1 MTVPVHL
8 QLKGMPTSP
17 ALTAAVD
24 EWVAKLERVHDRIER
39 CDVVVDVP
47 HQHQQRG
54 RQFRVRLRVA
64 IPGND
69 VVISHEGAAG
79 DHDDP
84 YVAVRDA
91 FAAALRKLDAD
102 AARHA
107 HTGRHHPA

>member
-1 MTVPVHL
+1 MSAPVHL
-8 QLKGMPTSP
+8 QLKGMSASP
-17 ALTAAVD
+17 ALAAAVD

-54 RQFRVRLRVA
+54 RQFHVRIRVA

-69 VVISHEGAAG
+69 VVISHDGAAG

-84 YVAVRDA
+84 YIAVRDA
-91 FAAALRKLDAD
+91 FGTALRKLDAD

-107 HTGRHHPA
+107 HANRRPPG